1 MACKPISYTLKC
13 NQEEEIFLSLDMFMG
28 KVKIKSNL
36 DNQAK
41 TVENSGSINNATIL
55 NAPKEKNKHL
65 ILSVIGVI
73 FGIWIIGFIYY
84 SITPMNESRA
94 CTAIR
99 YYVKKQMKDPSSAEF
114 SDDCK
119 VTKDSSNNNLWYIR
133 GTVRG
138 TNSFGGT
145 VVQTYTVLM
154 EVDGNEYEVK
164 SVNFGW

>member
-1 MACKPISYTLKC
+1 MT
-13 NQEEEIFLSLDMFMG
+13 
-28 KVKIKSNL
+28 
-36 DNQAK
+36 
-41 TVENSGSINNATIL
+41 
-55 NAPKEKNKHL
+55 
-65 ILSVIGVI
+65 VIGVI